1 MCGILGIIQGYRE
14 QSADKRTAR
23 RMAAALAH
31 RGPDDEGFYYR
42 GSIVLGMRRL
52 AVIDLPGG
60 HQPISNEDGS
70 IWVVFNGEIYNFAI
84 LREDLEARGHQFRTS
99 SDTEVIVHLYEE
111 FGDGL
116 LDHLNGM
123 FAFALWDEREER
135 LLIARDRM
143 GEKPL
148 YYTELPDRTF
158 AFASELKAILQHPA
172 VEGRIDIHA
181 LRKYLTYEFVPSPY
195 SIIAGVSKLPPA
207 HKLVWQRRGWRV
219 ERYWSLSYSEPKLKI
234 GADEAAEEVRVRLGE
249 AVRQRLVADVPL
261 GVLLSGGVDSS
272 AIAALACEVGTNQIK
287 TFSIGFE
294 EKSFDESSHARTV
307 ANHLGTEHHEK
318 RFTESE
324 MLDVIAEIPRLLDE
338 PLGDASLIPTYLL
351 SQFARSEVTVALGGD
366 GGDEL
371 FAGYPT
377 YSAHQLAGT
386 YNLLPRSLRKS
397 VIERG
402 IATLPVSIENL
413 SFDYKAR
420 RFIKGAG
427 LPAGMRHTL
436 WMGSFDP
443 EQQAELL
450 HPDLLAAA
458 PDEEVYEEVLKFDR
472 PREANGESLVES
484 MMRLDATHYLSECVL
499 VKVDRASMAASL
511 EVRAPFLDHTFVE
524 HVSRLP
530 ISLKLR
536 GMTTK
541 YVLRRAM
548 KDRLPARITARGK
561 KGFGI
566 PVAKWI
572 KGELAPLVNDVLS
585 DARLY
590 RQGIFNPNYV
600 RQLIEEHNRGEVDN
614 RKLIWTLLMFEMFPG
629 KSTG

>member
-1 MCGILGIIQGYRE
+1 MCGIVGIIQGYRE
-14 QSADKRTAR
+14 QPADKRTAR
-23 RMAAALAH
+23 AMAATLVH

-52 AVIDLPGG
+52 AIIDLPGG

-70 IWVVFNGEIYNFAI
+70 VWVVFNGEIYNFAI
-84 LREDLEARGHQFRTS
+84 LREDLEARGHKFRTS

-148 YYTELPDRTF
+148 YYAELPDRTF
-158 AFASELKAILQHPA
+158 VFASELKAVLQHPA
-172 VEGRIDIHA
+172 IEGRIDVRA
-181 LRKYLTYEFVPSPY
+181 LRKYLSYEFVPSPY
-195 SIIAGVSKLPPA
+195 SIIEGVSKLPPA
-207 HKLVWQRRGWRV
+207 HKLVWQRRGWRT
-219 ERYWSLSYSEPKLKI
+219 ERYWNLSYGEPKLKI
-234 GADEAAEEVRVRLGE
+234 GINEAAEEVRVRLGE
-249 AVRQRLVADVPL
+249 AVRQRLIADVPL

-272 AIAALACEVGTNQIK
+272 AIAALACEVGSTRIK

-294 EKSFDESSHARTV
+294 EKSFDESSHARLV

-318 RFTESE
+318 RFKERE
-324 MLDVIAEIPRLLDE
+324 MLDVVTEIPRLLDE

-351 SQFARSEVTVALGGD
+351 SQFARGEVTVALGGD

-377 YSAHQLAGT
+377 YSAHQLVET
-386 YNLLPRSLRKS
+386 YNLIPRGLRQS

-402 IATLPVSIENL
+402 IARLPVSLENL
-413 SFDYKAR
+413 SFDFKAR
-420 RFIKGAG
+420 RFIKGAA
-427 LPAGMRHTL
+427 LPAGKRHTV

-443 EQQAELL
+443 EQQAQLL
-450 HPDLLAAA
+450 NRDLLAAS
-458 PDEEVYEEVLKFDR
+458 PDEEVYEEVSKFDV
-472 PREANGESLVES
+472 PSAESGESLVES

-511 EVRAPFLDHTFVE
+511 EVRAPFLDHTFIE

-530 ISLKLR
+530 LSLKLR

-548 KDRLPARITARGK
+548 KDRLPTRITGRGK
-561 KGFGI
+561 KGFGM

-572 KGELAPLVNDVLS
+572 KGELAPLVNDMLDES
-585 DARLY
+585 RLR
-590 RQGIFNPNYV
+590 RQGLFNPTYV
-600 RQLIEEHNRGEVDN
+600 RQLIEGHKRGNADN
-614 RKLIWTLLMFEMFPG
+614 RKLIWTLLMFEMYSG
-629 KSTG
+629 KNAQ